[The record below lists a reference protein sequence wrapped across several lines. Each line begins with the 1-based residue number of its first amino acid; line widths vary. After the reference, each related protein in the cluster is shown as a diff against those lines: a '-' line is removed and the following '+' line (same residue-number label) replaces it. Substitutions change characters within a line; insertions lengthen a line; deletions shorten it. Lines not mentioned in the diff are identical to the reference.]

1 MLSSWITQGT
11 YIAKGF
17 KGRQGRAHS
26 NELNE
31 VSAGEVSGPEY
42 RQVNVWIA
50 SVQDDFILETKL
62 VFSQQATGLPVTLSL
77 CQCKSSDLPLIHI
90 CKSLLNK

>member
-1 MLSSWITQGT
+1 MQKASEAGKEELVPD
-11 YIAKGF
+11 
-17 KGRQGRAHS
+17 
-26 NELNE
+26 ELNE

-42 RQVNVWIA
+42 RKVNVWIA
-50 SVQDDFILETKL
+50 LAQDDFILETKSL
-62 VFSQQATGLPVTLSL
+62 LFFSQQAAGLPVTLSL